1 MKTIRL
7 FLAIALVVHMTA
19 NPSFAG
25 WIDDWMQQKSVS
37 GPNHFDTQK
46 RGFTSF
52 GNFSARWQPET
63 IIWWPSTSPSSRPGV
78 AALTCFWVVWT

>member
-1 MKTIRL
+1 MKTVRFLLSVVML
-7 FLAIALVVHMTA
+7 FNLFAT
-19 NPSFAG
+19 PSFAG

-52 GNFSARWQPET
+52 GNFSARWQTGDDYLVAINKPQFKAGCGG
-63 IIWWPSTSPSSRPGV
+63 STS
-78 AALTCFWVVWT
+78 F